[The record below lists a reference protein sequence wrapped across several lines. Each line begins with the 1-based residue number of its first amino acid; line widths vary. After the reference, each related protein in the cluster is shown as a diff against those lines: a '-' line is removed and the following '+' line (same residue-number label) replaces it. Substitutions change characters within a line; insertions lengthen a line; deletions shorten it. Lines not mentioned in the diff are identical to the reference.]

1 MRYNASVMEEIES
14 FARTYYAK
22 LDFAHNIG
30 HGERVVKIAKKIME
44 KEGGESFLVEA
55 GAWLHQLH
63 DDIETLEEFLS
74 SLEIDD
80 ATRKKIREIVTYCK
94 PNKITQRSS
103 LEAKIVFD
111 SDAIEVLG
119 PYGSVRE
126 LLCNVKAR
134 NKFWN
139 ENVNE
144 TKKVQ
149 KMFEEKL
156 MTKTARKLAKES
168 IEITH
173 KFWDCYDRWQRL
185 DLQ

>member
-1 MRYNASVMEEIES
+1 MRYNARIMREIER

-30 HGERVVKIAKKIME
+30 HGERVVKIARKIME
-44 KEGGESFLVEA
+44 REGGESFLVEA

-80 ATRKKIREIVTYCK
+80 ATRKKIREIVTSCK
-94 PNKITQRSS
+94 PNKIRQRSS
-103 LEAKIVFD
+103 LEARIVFD
-111 SDAIEVLG
+111 SDAMEVLG

-134 NKFWN
+134 NKFWD
-139 ENVNE
+139 ENVHE
-144 TKKVQ
+144 TREIQ

-156 MTKTARKLAKES
+156 MTKTARELAIES

-173 KFWDCYDRWQRL
+173 RFWDCYDRWQRL

>member
-1 MRYNASVMEEIES
+1 MRQRTSVMEKIEH
-14 FARTYYAK
+14 FAGTYYAK

-30 HGERVVKIAKKIME
+30 HGQRVVEIAKKIME
-44 KEGGESFLVEA
+44 KEGGDSFLVEA

-63 DDIETLEEFLS
+63 DDIGALEEFLS
-74 SLEIDD
+74 SLEINDE
-80 ATRKKIREIVTYCK
+80 ARKKIRGIVTSCK
-94 PNKITQRSS
+94 PDRIKQSSS

-111 SDAIEVLG
+111 SDGIEVVG

-126 LLCNVKAR
+126 LLCNAKAR
-134 NKFWN
+134 NKLWD
-139 ENVNE
+139 ESVKE

-156 MTKTARKLAKES
+156 MTKTAKKLAKES
-168 IEITH
+168 IEITRR
-173 KFWDCYDRWQRL
+173 FWDCYDRWRRL

>member
-14 FARTYYAK
+14 FARIYYET

-44 KEGGESFLVEA
+44 KEGGETFLVEA

-63 DDIETLEEFLS
+63 DDIKTREEFLS

-80 ATRKKIREIVTYCK
+80 VTRKKIREIVTSCK
-94 PNKITQRSS
+94 PNKIKQRSS

-173 KFWDCYDRWQRL
+173 RFWDCYDRWQRL